1 MSDSEMDDIIRKA
14 ASEYHPAYD
23 DKAWQHME
31 QLLDKHLPLKKKKDY
46 RILLLLV
53 LVILLGGG
61 GTWLMRTQS
70 PIRTSPAH
78 QAGQLAIASNTKP
91 TVTGNTNSTTEQSAN
106 TENTNKN
113 SKEIGT
119 GISAR
124 EHSISGNG
132 SNKGV
137 PGIKSVTTPSAGERI
152 IIKNKRGQTYISTG
166 QPPVVT
172 NNEVA
177 LSENSKTIKENIT
190 NSSYDKEVITNKE
203 VAVNNDKA
211 SNDKNSSKIVAE
223 LPKKELAK
231 TVNENAK
238 NTKPAIVSKK
248 SRGRFRDNFGFT
260 LSAGPDASF
269 IRTRNFGSVTAVY
282 GGGASYQVSRRLT
295 LQAGFYVSNKIY
307 SADSAQYHPPKEF
320 WGYYPDVKHI
330 YANCKV
336 YEIPLLLSYNFKP
349 VRRHNWFI
357 TTGLSTFLMKTET
370 YTYEYMPAYG
380 QPMEKSYTISNQNK
394 HYFSVLN
401 LAGGYQY
408 NLNKHFSF
416 SGMPYIK
423 VPLTGIGF
431 GAVKLNS
438 TGVLFTATLRPFAK

>member
-31 QLLDKHLPLKKKKDY
+31 LLLDKHLPIKKKKDY
-46 RILLLLV
+46 RIVLLL
-53 LVILLGGG
+53 ILLILGGG
-61 GTWLMRTQS
+61 GTWLVT
-70 PIRTSPAH
+70 IRGHISTSPAY
-78 QAGQLAIASNTKP
+78 QAGQQVIAPNAKPAITSNINSTIEPSASTENINKRGGQANTAIAP
-91 TVTGNTNSTTEQSAN
+91 REYST
-106 TENTNKN
+106 
-113 SKEIGT
+113 
-119 GISAR
+119 
-124 EHSISGNG
+124 SGNG
-132 SNKGV
+132 SNAEV
-137 PGIKSVTTPSAGERI
+137 NGINEVTTPSAAERV
-152 IIKNKRGQTYISTG
+152 IIKNKRSQTNIHTE
-166 QPPVVT
+166 QALVET

-177 LSENSKTIKENIT
+177 VSENAKTIKENIT
-190 NSSYDKEVITNKE
+190 KSRDDKEVIPNKD
-203 VAVNNDKA
+203 VALNNDNT
-211 SNDKNSSKIVAE
+211 SNDNSSSKIVAE
-223 LPKKELAK
+223 LPKKELPK
-231 TVNENAK
+231 TVNENDKKAK
-238 NTKPAIVSKK
+238 HVIVSKK
-248 SRGRFRDNFGFT
+248 SKGGFSDNFGLT

-282 GGGASYQVSRRLT
+282 GGGVSYKVSGKLT
-295 LQAGFYVSNKIY
+295 LQTGFYVSNKIY

-336 YEIPLLLSYNFKP
+336 YEIPLLVSYNFKP
-349 VRRHNWFI
+349 VGRHNWFI

-380 QPMEKSYTISNQNK
+380 QLMEKSYTISNQNK

-438 TGVLFTATLRPFAK
+438 TGGLFTATLRPFAK